1 MLPALRHNFGYKL
14 LALFFA
20 VVLHFYVAGLSNGRP
35 PHILI
40 LPLTVHNLPPNLLLT
55 TTDLPSVTLTLDGS
69 SEEIARLSDAT
80 VTAWVDLSH
89 AQPGLSP
96 PLPVHVAGLPPSVS
110 VETDPPPAA
119 LQLEPRR
126 RRQLPVG
133 SDGIGIAPA
142 GYSFASPVIT
152 PREAVVTGTQAAVT
166 SVVRLAAQAD
176 PDQTPGAVD
185 EDFALAALDAS
196 GSPVGDVTVTPPTVH
211 VRLDLDRAM
220 SRKTLIVSADVVGTL
235 AAPYRFG
242 SIEVSPATVTA
253 EGRPSRLAAVGTLT
267 TRPVDMAGATKD
279 IVKRVLPVVPPG
291 LTLSPPGPITVT
303 VHVIAPPVAA
313 PPVAAPAVSG
323 VAAPNAAA
331 PPVAPET
338 HL

>member
-40 LPLTVHNLPPNLLLT
+40 LPLTVRNLPPNLLLA

-69 SEEIARLSDAT
+69 PEEIARLSDAT

-89 AQPGLSP
+89 AQPGTTL

-110 VETDPPPAA
+110 VENDPPPAA

-133 SDGIGIAPA
+133 SDGIGIVPA
-142 GYSFASPVIT
+142 GYSFASPVVT
-152 PREAVVTGTQAAVT
+152 PREAVITGTRAAVA

-185 EDFALAALDAS
+185 EDFTINALDAS

-211 VRLDLDRAM
+211 VRLDLDRAL
-220 SRKTLIVSADVVGTL
+220 SRKTLIVSANVVGTL

-242 SIEVSPATVTA
+242 NIEVSPATVTA
-253 EGRPSRLAAVGTLT
+253 EGRPNQLAAIGTLT
-267 TRPVDMAGATKD
+267 TRPIDVTGVTKN
-279 IVKRVLPVVPPG
+279 IVEHTLPIVPTG
-291 LTLSPPGPITVT
+291 LTLSPPGLITVT
-303 VHVIAPPVAA
+303 IHVIAPPA
-313 PPVAAPAVSG
+313 AAPALPP
-323 VAAPNAAA
+323 AAPLMAPAAN
-331 PPVAPET
+331 P
-338 HL
+338 